1 MRALAIATCCALVAG
16 CGGQSHS
23 PPGADGGTGG
33 EEETGG
39 STGSTG
45 GKPGTGGAP
54 AKLDAA
60 TQPTGSGG
68 ESGAGGSSGG
78 SGGSGGGGGSAPGPD
93 ASAPGPDGGA
103 NPIADLLPGSTPIF
117 DGKTLDGWVGKP
129 GVWSVKDGA
138 IVGYAQNGGSLLA
151 TTKTYS
157 SFRISGK
164 ANVLMS
170 ENHLGICIW
179 GGKSGT
185 GYGGCIVFVP
195 PSGSIWDYGGG
206 GEVRTL
212 PYVWMGM
219 KVEKHAWNQFE
230 ILADSTTGTVRMG
243 VNGHEFPVY
252 KKAGRGKEAVIG
264 LQIHAGFSQV
274 GYKDLAIEVDP
285 KEKRL
290 LSVPGSMPTQ

>member
-1 MRALAIATCCALVAG
+1 MRVTAISLATWAIVAG
-16 CGGQSHS
+16 CGGGTN
-23 PPGADGGTGG
+23 PPPPAGGGEGGEGDTGG
-33 EEETGG
+33 AVA
-39 STGSTG
+39 TG
-45 GKPGTGGAP
+45 GKSGGTGGAP

-60 TQPTGSGG
+60 TTPTGSTGG
-68 ESGAGGSSGG
+68 ATGATGGAGGSEPTPD
-78 SGGSGGGGGSAPGPD
+78 GGSAP
-93 ASAPGPDGGA
+93 ASEAGAPT
-103 NPIADLLPGSTPIF
+103 PIGDILPGSTPIF

-129 GVWSVKDGA
+129 GVWTVMDGA
-138 IVGYAQNGGSLLA
+138 IIGKAQNGGSLLA

-164 ANVLMS
+164 ANVLES
-170 ENHLGICIW
+170 DNHLGICFW
-179 GGKSGT
+179 GAKTGY

-206 GEVRTL
+206 GGIRTL

-219 KVEKHAWNQFE
+219 KVDKHAWNQFE
-230 ILADSTTGTVRMG
+230 ILADATTGTVRMG

-264 LQIHAGFSQV
+264 LQIHAGFSVV
-274 GYKDLAIEVDP
+274 GYKDLALEVDP

-290 LSVPGSMPTQ
+290 LSVKDSMPLP

>member
-1 MRALAIATCCALVAG
+1 MRVLAVLATWCVVAAG
-16 CGGQSHS
+16 CGGQSM
-23 PPGADGGTGG
+23 PPAGNAGG
-33 EEETGG
+33 EGGGEETGG
-39 STGSTG
+39 SPGSTG
-45 GKPGTGGAP
+45 GKSGTGGAP
-54 AKLDAA
+54 AKPDA
-60 TQPTGSGG
+60 TSTPTSTGGGGG
-68 ESGAGGSSGG
+68 EGGAGGSTGG
-78 SGGSGGGGGSAPGPD
+78 SGGSAPEPD
-93 ASAPGPDGGA
+93 AGATAEDGGA
-103 NPIADLLPGSTPIF
+103 NPVPGDILPGSTPIF
-117 DGKTLDGWVGKP
+117 DGKTLDGWVGKA

-138 IVGYAQNGGSLLA
+138 LVGYAQNGGSLLS
-151 TTKTYS
+151 TTKTYA
-157 SFRISGK
+157 SFRISGQ

-170 ENHLGICIW
+170 ENHLGVCIW
-179 GGKSGT
+179 GAKSGT

-212 PYVWMGM
+212 PYTWMGM
-219 KVEKHAWNQFE
+219 KVDKHAWNQFE
-230 ILADSTTGTVRMG
+230 ILADATTGTVRMG

-290 LSVPGSMPTQ
+290 LSVKDSMPMP

>member
-1 MRALAIATCCALVAG
+1 MPPVS
-16 CGGQSHS
+16 GG
-23 PPGADGGTGG
+23 GAGG
-33 EEETGG
+33 EETTGG

-45 GKPGTGGAP
+45 GKSGGGGGTP

-60 TQPTGSGG
+60 AMPTSTGGSPGTGG
-68 ESGAGGSSGG
+68 TGGGGAGGSEP
-78 SGGSGGGGGSAPGPD
+78 APD
-93 ASAPGPDGGA
+93 AGAAEAGAPA
-103 NPIADLLPGSTPIF
+103 PIADLLPGSTPIF

-129 GVWSVKDGA
+129 GVWSVMDSA
-138 IVGYAQNGGSLLA
+138 IVGKAQNGGSLLA

-164 ANVLMS
+164 ANVLES
-170 ENHLGICIW
+170 ENHLGICFW
-179 GGKSGT
+179 GAKTGT

-206 GEVRTL
+206 GGIRTL
-212 PYVWMGM
+212 PYTWMGM
-219 KVEKHAWNQFE
+219 KVDKHAWNQFE
-230 ILADSTTGTVRMG
+230 ILADAPTGTVRMG
-243 VNGHEFPVY
+243 VNGHEFPIY

-264 LQIHAGFSQV
+264 LQIHAGFSVV

-290 LSVPGSMPTQ
+290 LSVKDSMPMP